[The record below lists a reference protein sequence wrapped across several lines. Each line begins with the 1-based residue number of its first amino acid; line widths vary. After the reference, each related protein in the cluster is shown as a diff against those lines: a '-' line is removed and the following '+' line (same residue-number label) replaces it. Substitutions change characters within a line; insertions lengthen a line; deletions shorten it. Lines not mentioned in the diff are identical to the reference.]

1 MKSRSPAEILNSDYI
16 PKITSFLR
24 ELDIKERIIIRLLNT
39 VDCLSMFDHFVGLA
53 LKWLNKERRV
63 RNRPSISMQTNR

>member
-1 MKSRSPAEILNSDYI
+1 M
-16 PKITSFLR
+16 
-24 ELDIKERIIIRLLNT
+24 KERIIIRLLNT

-63 RNRPSISMQTNR
+63 RNKPSIPMQTNR